1 MNREL
6 VPPQNLYQMP
16 RRPSSRLWRLALPAM
31 PHLLLYRFVPS
42 PRSYRHNRGSTAIV
56 TDSHAR
62 RFRTE
67 GVGRRA
73 TELGCRSRGGVVMNV
88 TAEVP
93 ALLALDAG
101 IRETGWALFKNGE
114 VIENGVTGLSTRR
127 KVEPEFR
134 VSHLIRSLNVLA
146 SQWQPQI
153 VTLCN
158 PAASTDRFRRWTCS
172 CLRWLNAQRSAGFP
186 SSPTPA

>member
-31 PHLLLYRFVPS
+31 RHLLLYRFVPS

-62 RFRTE
+62 RFRAE

-101 IRETGWALFKNGE
+101 IKETDWAVPALDLL
-114 VIENGVTGLSTRR
+114 VSSLSECSTERGFPQFSYTRLGSTCGHR
-127 KVEPEFR
+127 R
-134 VSHLIRSLNVLA
+134 A
-146 SQWQPQI
+146 SQRLP
-153 VTLCN
+153 
-158 PAASTDRFRRWTCS
+158 
-172 CLRWLNAQRSAGFP
+172 
-186 SSPTPA
+186 

>member
-31 PHLLLYRFVPS
+31 RHLLLYRFVPS
-42 PRSYRHNRGSTAIV
+42 PRSYRHNRGSTGIV

-62 RFRTE
+62 RFRAE

-73 TELGCRSRGGVVMNV
+73 TELGCRSLGGVVMNV

-101 IRETGWALFKNGE
+101 IRETGWAVFKNGK
-114 VIENGVTGLSTRR
+114 VIENGVNG
-127 KVEPEFR
+127 EFW
-134 VSHLIRSLNVLA
+134 SPPKYWCLA
-146 SQWQPQI
+146 LLQSPI
-153 VTLCN
+153 SDIIL
-158 PAASTDRFRRWTCS
+158 PCS
-172 CLRWLNAQRSAGFP
+172 SESRCIGYSYLPWALL
-186 SSPTPA
+186 